1 MFFEQVTERLIEK
14 SVILR
19 REKVGEG
26 GYKKKITTTLGDHL
40 RLRTGLALFLGGN
53 GGAEPGAPNTR
64 PDDLANYGLQPL
76 ALRPHQPLL
85 VHGGCCA
92 PLPVTTSQNI
102 GGYTRQLPRNKIP
115 DSYS

>member
-1 MFFEQVTERLIEK
+1 MKEE
-14 SVILR
+14 
-19 REKVGEG
+19 

-102 GGYTRQLPRNKIP
+102 GGYKKKKKIVFLIICKVKVP
-115 DSYS
+115 GNRKISLLYYALFER